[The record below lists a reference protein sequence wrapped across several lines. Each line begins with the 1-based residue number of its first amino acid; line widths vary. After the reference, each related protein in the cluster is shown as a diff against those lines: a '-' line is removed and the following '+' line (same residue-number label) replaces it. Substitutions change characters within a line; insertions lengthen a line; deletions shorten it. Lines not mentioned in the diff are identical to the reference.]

1 MQPGRSSEAKGGV
14 GERERRNKAE
24 PEEENERKEWRHG
37 AEAGIRGGV
46 EH

>member
-1 MQPGRSSEAKGGV
+1 MQPDRSGEAEGGV
-14 GERERRNKAE
+14 GERERRDKAK
-24 PEEENERKEWRHG
+24 EENERKEWRHG